1 MASDLRTPTAE
12 VQHQARQVLAF
23 WFDALLPEQWFTKS
37 DGLDREIAD
46 LFGGLRDRVLAS
58 DAAGWDTDPET
69 LLAAVI
75 LLDQFSRN
83 IHRGRAEAFAGDPL
97 AQRLSRLA
105 VERGWDRG
113 MAKEHRQFL
122 YMPFEHAED
131 AELQALSLRCFA
143 GLEDDILMAYARD
156 HAEVFRKFGRFPGR
170 NQALGRISTPDELDY
185 LSQPDAG
192 W

>member
-23 WFDALLPEQWFTKS
+23 WFDALLPEQWFRKAE
-37 DGLDREIAD
+37 GLDREIAD
-46 LFGGLRDRVLAS
+46 LFGDLRNRVLAS
-58 DAAGWDTDPET
+58 DAAGWDEDPET
-69 LLAAVI
+69 LLAAII

-83 IHRGRAEAFAGDPL
+83 IYRGQAEAFAGDLL
-97 AQRLSRLA
+97 AQHLAKLA
-105 VERGWDRG
+105 VKRSWDGR
-113 MAKEHRQFL
+113 MSKEQRQFL

-143 GLEDDILMAYARD
+143 TLGDDELMAYARD
-156 HAEVFRKFGRFPGR
+156 HAEVFGRFGRFPGR
-170 NQALGRISTPDELDY
+170 NEALGRISTPDEFDY
-185 LSQPDAG
+185 LNQPGAG